1 MQLAVRRLETTI
13 LLVITALVKQVFT
26 DNTNSF
32 IGPTIALVIATGL
45 LVWATWFYAIQ
56 TKKIVSETRNTVNE
70 MKRATEVQ
78 FLSSLITTFN
88 LASGGDLSLYIKNIG
103 RGPAK
108 QIRARI
114 SIAGNV
120 RREEE
125 HNIQLIEP
133 GQLLTGCNVRQ

>member
-26 DNTNSF
+26 DTTNSL

-70 MKRATEVQ
+70 MKSHRST
-78 FLSSLITTFN
+78 
-88 LASGGDLSLYIKNIG
+88 
-103 RGPAK
+103 
-108 QIRARI
+108 I
-114 SIAGNV
+114 SAV
-120 RREEE
+120 SY
-125 HNIQLIEP
+125 HNF
-133 GQLLTGCNVRQ
+133 